1 MQNRKRKIEV
11 SMKERRTVR
20 EESVRRSKD
29 QCNKKGIFPVKK
41 RMISGVLAA
50 VMLLSTAYAAEGS
63 APDGA
68 SSDTAAATAEQ
79 QQSIKLVFT
88 ADQTLTGAN
97 GDVVSEILKSRLKAL
112 GYQNYT
118 VTVAAD
124 GSSVTAE
131 FPYSTQVSGLADYL
145 VQPAAFTATD
155 ADGKVWLT
163 NEDLKQVT
171 SSKGSKDNTGCVVL
185 TLTTKGRQ
193 SLREATTAIASR
205 DSDRKLYIKID
216 DKTIASPTIS
226 SKIDSSS
233 VNIENNFTENVAE
246 NYALLLNAGALPVKL
261 TVSEAPAGGDLPL
274 DGDEDDNGGTTTEP
288 TNPTTPTNPDTSDS
302 SDTTE
307 FPDMKGHWAEAA
319 LKKGI
324 SLGLLK
330 GSNGK
335 MLPND
340 PVRGSEA
347 LTILNRALGAS
358 EQDSTA
364 SLAASQQNQWYTPE
378 LGKAIHLNLIDAT
391 DSRNFSNAA
400 TRAEAFV
407 YIARAFVY
415 DRAEAGTDELSA
427 FTDTSSMTTAQK
439 QAAAALVAAGIIKG
453 DTATTLAPNK
463 KLTRAEFV
471 TMITRITGSI
481 SAEYTGTAGGSIV
494 SGDTTLTTSN
504 LTGDLIFSAPVHTVN
519 LSDVS
524 TPNRVVLK
532 GCDNVTLTAD
542 GQAGMS
548 VLAVDPADSANITLG
563 DTVSVNTL
571 VIAGDGGAVT
581 FSGKA
586 ANIEITASNRVI
598 DLSGMTA
605 DTLTITGSG
614 NTINLGGTVG
624 AAAIETGAKNTRLS
638 VSGTAGSLLVA
649 GYGSTVGGTGS
660 ADSME
665 VRAAGCNITLACD
678 NKVENIDTGIKNVK
692 INIGVPTKVTA
703 GGSLVSQATFTGVQ
717 GTKICKAQWYQ
728 DGKPLEGLGND
739 NFELTEGKVSK
750 HTTYFTF
757 TQNMKTSVT
766 TGFKLTYVNPSTG
779 ETEEVYAE
787 KTVPIENYSSE
798 WYQQRD
804 VNRVLNLVSSTYR
817 GNYTTSYAVN
827 NDYKSYEKE
836 TWVNAKGYSSKSS
849 YLVWINR
856 AYQHVNVF
864 TGSKG
869 NWKLVK
875 SFVVGTGAADTPT
888 PTGITTVSY
897 KLKAGW
903 TTSTYTVRPVVG
915 FYPGTGYAF
924 HSRLCYP
931 NTDKEYDFSSG
942 YPVSH
947 GCVRM
952 QKNDVNWIYD
962 NVPIGSTVVIF

>member
-1 MQNRKRKIEV
+1 MQKRKRKIED
-11 SMKERRTVR
+11 SMKDTAHRQGRVSAPQEQ
-20 EESVRRSKD
+20 S
-29 QCNKKGIFPVKK
+29 NKKGIFSVKK

-63 APDGA
+63 TPDG
-68 SSDTAAATAEQ
+68 TAAADTAVSADAAEQ
-79 QQSIKLVFT
+79 TVKLVFK
-88 ADQTLTGAN
+88 ADTPLTGAN
-97 GDVVSEILKSRLKAL
+97 GDMVTEILKNRLAAL
-112 GYQNYT
+112 GYKDYT
-118 VTVAAD
+118 VTVSEDGTGITAA
-124 GSSVTAE
+124 
-131 FPYSTQVSGLADYL
+131 FPHSTQVSGLADYL
-145 VQPAAFTATD
+145 VQPAAFTASD

-171 SSKGSKDNTGCVVL
+171 SSKGSKDSTGCIVM

-193 SLREATTAIASR
+193 SLREATTDIASR
-205 DSDRKLYIKID
+205 DSDRKLYIKVD
-216 DKTIASPTIS
+216 GKTIASPTIS
-226 SKIDSSS
+226 GKIDSSS
-233 VNIENNFTENVAE
+233 VNIENNFTEQVAE
-246 NYALLLNAGALPVKL
+246 NYALLLNAGALPVTL
-261 TVSEAPAGGDLPL
+261 TVSSAPAANDKPI
-274 DGDEDDNGGTTTEP
+274 DGDDNNGGTTTEP
-288 TNPTTPTNPDTSDS
+288 TSPTTPTNPDTPDT

-324 SLGLLK
+324 TLGLLK

-364 SLAASQQNQWYTPE
+364 SLAASQQNQWYTSE
-378 LGKAIHLNLIDAT
+378 LGKAIHLNLIDAA
-391 DSRNFSNAA
+391 DSRNFANAA

-407 YIARAFVY
+407 YIVRAFVY
-415 DRAEAGTDELSA
+415 DRAESGTDELSV
-427 FTDTSSMTTAQK
+427 FTDTGSMTTAQK
-439 QAAAALVAAGIIKG
+439 QAAAALVASGVIKG
-453 DTATTLAPNK
+453 DTATTLAPDK

-471 TMITRITGSI
+471 TMITRITGNI
-481 SAEYTGTAGGSIV
+481 SAEYTDAAGGSIV
-494 SGDTTLTTSN
+494 SGDTTLTASN
-504 LTGDLIFSAPVHTVN
+504 LTGDLIFSVPVHTVN

-548 VLAVDPADSANITLG
+548 VLAADPADSANITLG
-563 DTVSVNTL
+563 DSVSVNTL

-614 NTINLGGTVG
+614 NTVNLGGTVG
-624 AAAIETGAKNTRLS
+624 AAAIESGAKNTRLS
-638 VSGTAGSLLVA
+638 VDGSAGSLLVA
-649 GYGSTVGGTGS
+649 GYGSTVGGAGH

-665 VRAAGCNITLACD
+665 IRAAGCNVTLACD

-692 INIGVPTKVTA
+692 IDIGVPTKVTA
-703 GGSLVSQATFTGVQ
+703 GGSLVSQATFSGVE

-728 DGKPLEGLGND
+728 DGKPLSGLGND
-739 NFELTEGKVSK
+739 NFELTDGKVSK

-757 TQNMKTSVT
+757 TKNMKTSVT

-787 KTVPIENYSSE
+787 KTVPIENYSNE

-804 VNRVLNLVSSTYR
+804 VDRVLKLVSSTYR

-888 PTGITTVSY
+888 PTGLTTVTY

-903 TTSTYTVRPVVG
+903 TTSTYTVRPVIG
-915 FYPGTGYAF
+915 FYPDTGYAF
-924 HSRLCYP
+924 HSRLCTP

>member
-1 MQNRKRKIEV
+1 
-11 SMKERRTVR
+11 
-20 EESVRRSKD
+20 
-29 QCNKKGIFPVKK
+29 
-41 RMISGVLAA
+41 
-50 VMLLSTAYAAEGS
+50 MLLSPAYAAES
-63 APDGA
+63 GA
-68 SSDTAAATAEQ
+68 SDSTADAAVATAAEA
-79 QQSIKLVFT
+79 QSVKLVF
-88 ADQTLTGAN
+88 ASDKTLTGAN
-97 GDVVSEILKSRLKAL
+97 GDTVKEIFKSRLDAL
-112 GYQNYT
+112 GYKDYT
-118 VTVAAD
+118 LTVADD
-124 GSSVTAE
+124 GSTITVE
-131 FPYSTQVSGLADYL
+131 FPASVQVSHLADYL
-145 VQPAAFTATD
+145 VQPAAFSASD

-171 SSKGSKDNTGCVVL
+171 STRGSKDGTGCVVL
-185 TLTTKGRQ
+185 TLTTRGRQ
-193 SLREATTAIASR
+193 SLKEATAAIADR
-205 DSDRKLYIKID
+205 DSDKKLYIKMD
-216 DKTIASPTIS
+216 GQTIASPTIS

-233 VNIENNFTENVAE
+233 VNIENNFTEQVAE
-246 NYALLLNAGALPVKL
+246 NYALLLNAGALPVTL
-261 TVSEAPAGGDLPL
+261 TVSSAPAANDKPI
-274 DGDEDDNGGTTTEP
+274 DGDDNNGGTTTEP
-288 TNPTTPTNPDTSDS
+288 TSPTIPTNPDT

-324 SLGLLK
+324 TLGLLK

-364 SLAASQQNQWYTPE
+364 SLAASQQNQWYISE
-378 LGKAIHLNLIDAT
+378 LGKAIHLNLIDAA
-391 DSRNFSNAA
+391 DSRNFANAA

-407 YIARAFVY
+407 YIVRAFVY
-415 DRAEAGTDELSA
+415 DRAESGTDELSV
-427 FTDTSSMTTAQK
+427 FTDTGSMTTAQK
-439 QAAAALVAAGIIKG
+439 QAAAALVASGVIKG
-453 DTATTLAPNK
+453 DTATTLAPDK

-471 TMITRITGSI
+471 TMITRITGNI
-481 SAEYTGTAGGSIV
+481 SAEYTGAAGGSIV
-494 SGDTTLTTSN
+494 SGDTTLTASN

-548 VLAVDPADSANITLG
+548 VLAADPADSANITLG
-563 DTVSVNTL
+563 DSVSVNTL

-614 NTINLGGTVG
+614 NTVNLGGTVG
-624 AAAIETGAKNTRLS
+624 AAAIESGAKNTRLS
-638 VSGTAGSLLVA
+638 VDGSAGSLLVA
-649 GYGSTVGGTGS
+649 GYGSTVGGAGH

-665 VRAAGCNITLACD
+665 IRAAGCNVTLACD

-703 GGSLVSQATFTGVQ
+703 GGSLVSQATFSGVE

-728 DGKPLEGLGND
+728 DGKPLSGLGND
-739 NFELTEGKVSK
+739 NFELTDGKVSK

-757 TQNMKTSVT
+757 TKNMKTSVT

-787 KTVPIENYSSE
+787 KTVPIENYSNE

-804 VNRVLNLVSSTYR
+804 VDRVLKLVSSTYR

-888 PTGITTVSY
+888 PTGITTVTY

-903 TTSTYTVRPVVG
+903 TTSTYTVRPVIG
-915 FYPGTGYAF
+915 FYPDTGYAF
-924 HSRLCYP
+924 HSRLCTP